1 MPIFQV
7 YSFSAV
13 KVCLFKRFSCYQTN
27 PARYKNSVFLLHAGI
42 HCIEVVAKKMCSIFP
57 VIFTQYSRF
66 WLCTWAKKQ
75 KKKSFLGDLLCTF
88 LICLRQQPIKKK
100 RMRSSYFILNAF
112 SSVISTCET
121 CKFVKFAKK
130 ETLQVVWCSTHCG
143 KRLFLFINQ
152 ILL

>member
-1 MPIFQV
+1 MLSFLFFANFSSLFFQCCQSLSFQKIFVLPNQPCSLQKQCV
-7 YSFSAV
+7 FIACRYPPLYRSSSQENV
-13 KVCLFKRFSCYQTN
+13 QHFSCHFYTIL
-27 PARYKNSVFLLHAGI
+27 SLLALYLS
-42 HCIEVVAKKMCSIFP
+42 KK
-57 VIFTQYSRF
+57 
-66 WLCTWAKKQ
+66 A

-130 ETLQVVWCSTHCG
+130 ETLQVV
-143 KRLFLFINQ
+143 
-152 ILL
+152 